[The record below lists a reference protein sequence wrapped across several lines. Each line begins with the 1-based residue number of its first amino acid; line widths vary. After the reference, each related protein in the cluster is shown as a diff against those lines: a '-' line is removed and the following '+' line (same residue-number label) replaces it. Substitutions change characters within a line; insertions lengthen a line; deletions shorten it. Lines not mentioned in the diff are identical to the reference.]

1 MLRSYFRLA
10 YRTLLKNK
18 VASAINLVGLSIA
31 IGTAITVFLF
41 IHQWMTVNHI
51 HENSHRTV
59 LVHNTVER
67 DGEEQVWGDS
77 PMPLGPALEANLPQ
91 VERALRIE
99 QRGATFRYTTESG
112 VEREHREW
120 VMFTEPSFFEVFDYP
135 VLDGEAEFLN
145 DPGAIALS
153 P

>member
-1 MLRSYFRLA
+1 MLHSYFRLA

-41 IHQWMTVNHI
+41 IHQWMTVNHV

-77 PMPLGPALEANLPQ
+77 PMPLGPALEASLPQ
-91 VERALRIE
+91 VERA
-99 QRGATFRYTTESG
+99 
-112 VEREHREW
+112 
-120 VMFTEPSFFEVFDYP
+120 
-135 VLDGEAEFLN
+135 
-145 DPGAIALS
+145 
-153 P
+153 